1 MITDGADSPVA
12 AKMLYYLKNPK
23 NHASWARQRQ
33 LLNAVQKF
41 VSLIVILM
49 VTTAPTTA
57 SVLYLSSR
65 SDLAG
70 LAAGCTAILVLVC
83 KFQ

>member
-1 MITDGADSPVA
+1 MITDGANSPIA

-23 NHASWARQRQ
+23 SHAAWARQRQ
-33 LLNAVQKF
+33 FLNTVQQF
-41 VSLIVILM
+41 VSLMAILI

-57 SVLYLSSR
+57 TVLYLSQR